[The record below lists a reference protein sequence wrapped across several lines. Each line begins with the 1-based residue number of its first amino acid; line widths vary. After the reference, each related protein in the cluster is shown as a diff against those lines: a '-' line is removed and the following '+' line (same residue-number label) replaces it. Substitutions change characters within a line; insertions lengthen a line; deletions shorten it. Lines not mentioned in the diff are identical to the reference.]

1 MDLETQVCMNKTRS
15 YNRKISFSGTL
26 KLTPVDSLGI
36 LEMTFI
42 LAGEQSNNYNIPH
55 MAKGTLGHW
64 ESLIQ

>member
-1 MDLETQVCMNKTRS
+1 MDFEFQVCRNKTRS

-26 KLTPVDSLGI
+26 KLTPIDSLGI
-36 LEMTFI
+36 LETIFI
-42 LAGEQSNNYNIPH
+42 PTGEQSNNYNIPH